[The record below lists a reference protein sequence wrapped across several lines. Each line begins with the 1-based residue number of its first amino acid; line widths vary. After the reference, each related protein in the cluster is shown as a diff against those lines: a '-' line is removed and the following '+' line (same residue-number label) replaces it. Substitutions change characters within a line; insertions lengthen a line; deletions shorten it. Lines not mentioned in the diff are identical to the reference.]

1 MASNNQ
7 LSYQTAT
14 IDPTIAGYA
23 AKDPWFALGLLLSR
37 GWVENYNE
45 RGIRKLQESLK
56 GKDGL
61 TPADANADAA
71 ATNAAGGTPTVN
83 AGTTAATDTA
93 NAATANASADNTQKT
108 PQIFSANQNPVM
120 AQVDPYKITPMAVQ
134 PSDVQKAVMEKAV
147 ADNATP
153 QAGDAGYKDAL
164 MARVRN
170 ILYDPNN
177 QWAQSAARGA
187 IYNKL
192 KEMGDPGG
200 GNPYAMGNYIDP
212 SKNFSQQ
219 ALAQS
224 FANKWTP
231 QTVMN
236 ADGTVTQN
244 PAPGYVANN
253 PLQGASMYAMQGNTN
268 QGIQSPDM
276 NAQFRA
282 YLNGE
287 TPQTAPVLDAVQA
300 AQAQQAA
307 TDNTQNVIPPQAKTA
322 NFTDAEQGEKSDEPV
337 QQEQTSQEEKPVVSK
352 LETTATE
359 QNSQNG
365 KTVQYAL
372 QNNVQPTPL
381 KPFSVKDWI
390 AQVTQAGIAQGRPM
404 NQIQAVISRGLPA
417 AQAAEDNYKKQAVDG
432 LLNRI
437 YNGDETTGGKNLL
450 PTMENAN
457 TTVPK
462 LMQTLNEIDSIDPER
477 GAQIRA
483 ILPSYN
489 TFLKENIN
497 NFNKARDVGYS
508 MKLSD
513 HSMENNIKQ
522 RKELGAYDD
531 QRAINRLIKTH
542 ALKVAWQN
550 EELANKAN
558 LISKYSNGQIT
569 PDQAMGML
577 ILGGLR
583 GKGGSAS
590 LSTGTGDAQKA
601 ANGNLIINGNELSKT
616 QTARS
621 NELDANLRRMSD
633 ELKGYMANS
642 TADDVKNGTS
652 SDGKDNKDNL
662 ARSINALNAYIS
674 GLDDKDRALIPNSIW
689 DGLQQQ
695 LYAANYIRE
704 TLAGNGKM
712 ENAIEYLKAL
722 TPETRRKYN
731 IVTE

>member
-1 MASNNQ
+1 MANNNQ

-23 AKDPWFALGLLLSR
+23 ARDPGFALGLLLGR

-45 RGIRKLQESLK
+45 RGIRKLQDSLK

-61 TPADANADAA
+61 TPAGEPAKPSEQSQ
-71 ATNAAGGTPTVN
+71 TNSET
-83 AGTTAATDTA
+83 
-93 NAATANASADNTQKT
+93 ASADNAKQV
-108 PQIFSANQNPVM
+108 PQIFSANQSPTMQTVNPYQPQAVN
-120 AQVDPYKITPMAVQ
+120 ASQPMT
-134 PSDVQKAVMEKAV
+134 DTQKAVMENAV
-147 ADNATP
+147 ANASTP

-253 PLQGASMYAMQGNTN
+253 PLQGTSMYAMNAN
-268 QGIQSPDM
+268 QGIQLPDM
-276 NAQFRA
+276 AAQFKA

-307 TDNTQNVIPPQAKTA
+307 ADNAQNVIPPQAKTT

-337 QQEQTSQEEKPVVSK
+337 QQEQASQEEPAVSK
-352 LETTATE
+352 SETAATE

-365 KTVQYAL
+365 KTVQSAL

-450 PTMENAN
+450 PTMENAG

-477 GAQIRA
+477 GTQIRA

-522 RKELGAYDD
+522 HETLGQFDD
-531 QRAINRLIKTH
+531 ERTKNMAKWKH
-542 ALKVAWQN
+542 AMSVAWRNQD
-550 EELANKAN
+550 LADRAN

-577 ILGGLR
+577 LGLGG
-583 GKGGSAS
+583 KGNGVAS
-590 LSTGTGDAQKA
+590 GDVQKTSKGT
-601 ANGNLIINGNELSKT
+601 LVINGNELSKT

-621 NELDANLRRMSD
+621 NELDANLRRLSD

-642 TADDVKNGTS
+642 TADDIKNG
-652 SDGKDNKDNL
+652 GGGDNL
-662 ARSINALNAYIS
+662 AKSIDALNAYVS

-704 TLAGNGKM
+704 NLAGNGKM

-722 TPETRRKYN
+722 TPETRQKYN
-731 IVTE
+731 IVT

>member
-1 MASNNQ
+1 MANNNQ

-23 AKDPWFALGLLLSR
+23 ARDPGFALGLLLGR

-61 TPADANADAA
+61 TPADANMAV
-71 ATNAAGGTPTVN
+71 TNAAGGTPAIN
-83 AGTTAATDTA
+83 AGNTSAPDTT
-93 NAATANASADNTQKT
+93 NAATSSASAENAKPT

-134 PSDVQKAVMEKAV
+134 PSDVQKAVMENTIANSS
-147 ADNATP
+147 AP
-153 QAGDAGYKDAL
+153 QAGDTGYKDAL

-192 KEMGDPGG
+192 KAMGDPGG
-200 GNPYAMGNYIDP
+200 GNPYAMGNYDDP

-231 QTVMN
+231 QAVMN

-253 PLQGASMYAMQGNTN
+253 PLQGASMYAIQGNAN

-307 TDNTQNVIPPQAKTA
+307 ADNTVIPPQAKTA

-337 QQEQTSQEEKPVVSK
+337 QQEQSSQEKPAVYKS
-352 LETTATE
+352 ETTATE
-359 QNSQNG
+359 QNSPNG

-489 TFLKENIN
+489 TFLKENIS

-508 MKLSD
+508 IKLSD

-522 RKELGAYDD
+522 HERLGQFDD
-531 QRAINRLIKTH
+531 ERTKNMAKWKH
-542 ALKVAWQN
+542 AMSVAWKNQD
-550 EELANKAN
+550 LADKAN

-577 ILGGLR
+577 LGLGG
-583 GKGGSAS
+583 KGSGVAS
-590 LSTGTGDAQKA
+590 GDVQKTSKGT
-601 ANGNLIINGNELSKT
+601 LVINGNELSKT

-642 TADDVKNGTS
+642 TTDDIKNG
-652 SDGKDNKDNL
+652 DGGDNL
-662 ARSINALNAYIS
+662 AKSIDALNAYIS

-704 TLAGNGKM
+704 NLAGNGKM

-722 TPETRRKYN
+722 TPETRQKYN
-731 IVTE
+731 IIT

>member
-1 MASNNQ
+1 MANNNQ

-23 AKDPWFALGLLLSR
+23 ARDPGFALGLLLGR

-61 TPADANADAA
+61 TPADANANAA
-71 ATNAAGGTPTVN
+71 VTNAAGGTPTIN
-83 AGTTAATDTA
+83 TGAASSSADTA
-93 NAATANASADNTQKT
+93 NATTASASADNVKPT

-134 PSDVQKAVMEKAV
+134 PSDVQKAVMENTIA
-147 ADNATP
+147 NASAP

-192 KEMGDPGG
+192 KAMGDPGG
-200 GNPYAMGNYIDP
+200 GNPYAIGNYDDP
-212 SKNFSQQ
+212 SKNFYQQ

-244 PAPGYVANN
+244 PAPGYVSNN
-253 PLQGASMYAMQGNTN
+253 PLQGASMYAIQGNAN
-268 QGIQSPDM
+268 QGVQSPDM

-300 AQAQQAA
+300 AQTQQAA
-307 TDNTQNVIPPQAKTA
+307 ADNTVIPPQAKAA
-322 NFTDAEQGEKSDEPV
+322 NFTDAEQDKKSDEPV
-337 QQEQTSQEEKPVVSK
+337 QQEQTSQEEPAVSK
-352 LETTATE
+352 SETTATE
-359 QNSQNG
+359 QNSKNG

-522 RKELGAYDD
+522 HERIGQFDD
-531 QRAINRLIKTH
+531 ERTKNMAKWKH
-542 ALKVAWQN
+542 AMSVAWKNQ
-550 EELANKAN
+550 ELADKAN

-569 PDQAMGML
+569 PDQAMSML
-577 ILGGLR
+577 LGLGG
-583 GKGGSAS
+583 KGNGAAS
-590 LSTGTGDAQKA
+590 GDVQKTSKGT
-601 ANGNLIINGNELSKT
+601 LVINGNELSKT

-642 TADDVKNGTS
+642 TADDIKNGTS

-662 ARSINALNAYIS
+662 ARSINALDAYIS

-704 TLAGNGKM
+704 NLAGNGKM

-722 TPETRRKYN
+722 TPETRQKYN
-731 IVTE
+731 IIT

>member
-1 MASNNQ
+1 MANNNQ

-23 AKDPWFALGLLLSR
+23 AKDPGFALGLLLGR

-61 TPADANADAA
+61 TPGGESAQPSEQSQANSGTASTD
-71 ATNAAGGTPTVN
+71 NAKQV
-83 AGTTAATDTA
+83 
-93 NAATANASADNTQKT
+93 
-108 PQIFSANQNPVM
+108 PQIFSANQSPTMQTVNPYQPQAVN
-120 AQVDPYKITPMAVQ
+120 ASQPMT
-134 PSDVQKAVMEKAV
+134 DTQKAVMENAV
-147 ADNATP
+147 ANASTP
-153 QAGDAGYKDAL
+153 QAGDTGYKDAL

-231 QTVMN
+231 QTIMN

-244 PAPGYVANN
+244 PAPGYAAIN
-253 PLQGASMYAMQGNTN
+253 PLQGASMYAMNAN
-268 QGIQSPDM
+268 QGIQLPDM
-276 NAQFRA
+276 AAQFKA

-287 TPQTAPVLDAVQA
+287 TPQTAPVLDAVQT

-307 TDNTQNVIPPQAKTA
+307 ADNTQNVIPPQAKTA
-322 NFTDAEQGEKSDEPV
+322 NFTDAEQDEKSDEPV
-337 QQEQTSQEEKPVVSK
+337 QQEQASQEEKPTVSK
-352 LETTATE
+352 SETTATE

-457 TTVPK
+457 TAVPK

-489 TFLKENIN
+489 TFLKENIS

-508 MKLSD
+508 IKLSD

-522 RKELGAYDD
+522 HERLGQFDD
-531 QRAINRLIKTH
+531 ERTKDMAKWKH
-542 ALKVAWQN
+542 AMSVAWRNQD
-550 EELANKAN
+550 LADRAN

-577 ILGGLR
+577 LGLGG
-583 GKGGSAS
+583 KGNGVAS
-590 LSTGTGDAQKA
+590 GDVQKTSKGT
-601 ANGNLIINGNELSKT
+601 LVINGNELNKT

-642 TADDVKNGTS
+642 TADDIKNGN
-652 SDGKDNKDNL
+652 GKDNL
-662 ARSINALNAYIS
+662 AKSINALNAYVS
-674 GLDDKDRALIPNSIW
+674 GLDDKDRALIPTSIW

-695 LYAANYIRE
+695 LYAANFIRE
-704 TLAGNGKM
+704 NLAGNGKM

-722 TPETRRKYN
+722 TPETRQKYN
-731 IVTE
+731 IVT

>member
-1 MASNNQ
+1 MANNNQ

-23 AKDPWFALGLLLSR
+23 ARDPGFALGLLLGR

-45 RGIRKLQESLK
+45 RGIRKLQDSLK

-61 TPADANADAA
+61 TPGGESAQPSEQSQTNSEAASTDNAKQ
-71 ATNAAGGTPTVN
+71 V
-83 AGTTAATDTA
+83 
-93 NAATANASADNTQKT
+93 
-108 PQIFSANQNPVM
+108 PQIFSVNQSPTMQTVNPYQPQAVN
-120 AQVDPYKITPMAVQ
+120 ASQPMT
-134 PSDVQKAVMEKAV
+134 DTQKAVMENAV
-147 ADNATP
+147 ANASTP
-153 QAGDAGYKDAL
+153 QAGDTGYKDAL

-253 PLQGASMYAMQGNTN
+253 PLQGASMYAMQGNAN

-276 NAQFRA
+276 AAQFRA

-352 LETTATE
+352 LETAATE

-365 KTVQYAL
+365 KTVQSAL

-450 PTMENAN
+450 PTMENAD

-477 GAQIRA
+477 GTQIRA

-508 MKLSD
+508 IKLSD

-522 RKELGAYDD
+522 HERLGQFDD
-531 QRAINRLIKTH
+531 ERTKNMAKWKH
-542 ALKVAWQN
+542 AMSVAWQN

-577 ILGGLR
+577 LGLGG
-583 GKGGSAS
+583 KGNGAAS
-590 LSTGTGDAQKA
+590 GDVQKTSKGT
-601 ANGNLIINGNELSKT
+601 LVINGNELSKT

-642 TADDVKNGTS
+642 TADDIKNGN
-652 SDGKDNKDNL
+652 GKDNL
-662 ARSINALNAYIS
+662 AKSIDALNAYVS
-674 GLDDKDRALIPNSIW
+674 GLDDKDRALIPTSIW

-695 LYAANYIRE
+695 LYAANFIRE
-704 TLAGNGKM
+704 NLAGNGKM

-722 TPETRRKYN
+722 TPETRQKYN

>member
-1 MASNNQ
+1 MANNNQ

-23 AKDPWFALGLLLSR
+23 ARDPGFALGLLLGR

-61 TPADANADAA
+61 TPADANANAA
-71 ATNAAGGTPTVN
+71 VTNAAGGTPAINTGAASASADTTN
-83 AGTTAATDTA
+83 AETAS
-93 NAATANASADNTQKT
+93 ASADNAKPT

-134 PSDVQKAVMEKAV
+134 PSDVQKAVMENTIA
-147 ADNATP
+147 NASAP
-153 QAGDAGYKDAL
+153 QAGDVGYKDAL

-177 QWAQSAARGA
+177 QWAQSAARGT

-244 PAPGYVANN
+244 PAPGYVASN
-253 PLQGASMYAMQGNTN
+253 PLQGASMYAIQGNAN

-300 AQAQQAA
+300 AQAQQAV

-322 NFTDAEQGEKSDEPV
+322 NFTDAEQDKKSDEPV
-337 QQEQTSQEEKPVVSK
+337 QQEQASQEESPTISK
-352 LETTATE
+352 SETIATE
-359 QNSQNG
+359 QNPQNG

-372 QNNVQPTPL
+372 QNNVQPSPL

-477 GAQIRA
+477 GTQIRA

-522 RKELGAYDD
+522 HETLGQFDD
-531 QRAINRLIKTH
+531 ERTKNMAKWKH
-542 ALKVAWQN
+542 AMSVAWQN
-550 EELANKAN
+550 EALVNKAN
-558 LISKYSNGQIT
+558 LIAKYSNGQIT

-577 ILGGLR
+577 VLGGLS
-583 GKGGSAS
+583 GKGSGGTSAS
-590 LSTGTGDAQKA
+590 GDVQKTDKGT
-601 ANGNLIINGNELSKT
+601 LVINGNELSKA
-616 QTARS
+616 QTVRS

-652 SDGKDNKDNL
+652 SNGKNNKDNL

-695 LYAANYIRE
+695 LYAANFIRE
-704 TLAGNGKM
+704 NLAGNGKM

-722 TPETRRKYN
+722 TPETRQKYN

>member
-1 MASNNQ
+1 MANNNQ

-23 AKDPWFALGLLLSR
+23 ARDPGFALGLMLGR

-61 TPADANADAA
+61 TPGGESAQPSEQSQTNSEAASTDNAKQ
-71 ATNAAGGTPTVN
+71 V
-83 AGTTAATDTA
+83 
-93 NAATANASADNTQKT
+93 
-108 PQIFSANQNPVM
+108 PQIFSANQSPTMQTVNPYQPQAVN
-120 AQVDPYKITPMAVQ
+120 ASQPMT
-134 PSDVQKAVMEKAV
+134 DTQKAVMENAV
-147 ADNATP
+147 ANASTP

-212 SKNFSQQ
+212 SKSFSQQ

-253 PLQGASMYAMQGNTN
+253 PLQGASMYAIQGNAN
-268 QGIQSPDM
+268 QGIQSLDM
-276 NAQFRA
+276 NARFRA

-307 TDNTQNVIPPQAKTA
+307 ADNTQNVIPPQAKTA
-322 NFTDAEQGEKSDEPV
+322 NFTDAEQDEKSDEPV
-337 QQEQTSQEEKPVVSK
+337 QQEQASQEEPAVSK
-352 LETTATE
+352 SETVATE

-477 GAQIRA
+477 GTQIRA

-522 RKELGAYDD
+522 HETLGQFDD
-531 QRAINRLIKTH
+531 ERTKDMAKWKH
-542 ALKVAWQN
+542 AVSVAWRNQD
-550 EELANKAN
+550 LADRAN

-577 ILGGLR
+577 LGLGG
-583 GKGGSAS
+583 KGNGVAS
-590 LSTGTGDAQKA
+590 GDVQKTSKGT
-601 ANGNLIINGNELSKT
+601 LVINGNELSKT

-642 TADDVKNGTS
+642 TADDIKNG
-652 SDGKDNKDNL
+652 GGGDNL
-662 ARSINALNAYIS
+662 AKSIDALNAYVS
-674 GLDDKDRALIPNSIW
+674 GLDDKDRALIPTSIW

-695 LYAANYIRE
+695 LYAANFIRE
-704 TLAGNGKM
+704 NLAGNGKM

-722 TPETRRKYN
+722 TPETRQKYN

>member
-1 MASNNQ
+1 MANNNQ

-23 AKDPWFALGLLLSR
+23 ARDPGFALGLLLGR

-45 RGIRKLQESLK
+45 RGIRKLQDSLK

-61 TPADANADAA
+61 TPAGEPAKPSEQSQ
-71 ATNAAGGTPTVN
+71 TNSET
-83 AGTTAATDTA
+83 
-93 NAATANASADNTQKT
+93 ASADNAKQV
-108 PQIFSANQNPVM
+108 PQIFSANQSPTMQTVNPYQPQAVN
-120 AQVDPYKITPMAVQ
+120 ASQPMT
-134 PSDVQKAVMEKAV
+134 DTQKAVMENAV
-147 ADNATP
+147 ANASTP

-192 KEMGDPGG
+192 KAMGDPGG
-200 GNPYAMGNYIDP
+200 GNPYAIGNYDDP

-231 QTVMN
+231 QAVMN

-244 PAPGYVANN
+244 AAPGYVSNS
-253 PLQGASMYAMQGNTN
+253 PLQGASMYAIQGNAN
-268 QGIQSPDM
+268 QGIQPTDM
-276 NAQFRA
+276 AAQFRA

-300 AQAQQAA
+300 QQAVA
-307 TDNTQNVIPPQAKTA
+307 DNTQNVIPPQAKTA
-322 NFTDAEQGEKSDEPV
+322 NFTDAEQDKKSDEPV
-337 QQEQTSQEEKPVVSK
+337 QQEQASQEEPTVSK
-352 LETTATE
+352 SETVATE

-365 KTVQYAL
+365 KTVQSAL

-457 TTVPK
+457 TAVPK

-522 RKELGAYDD
+522 QKEMGLFNDERTKNMT
-531 QRAINRLIKTH
+531 QWKH
-542 ALKVAWQN
+542 AMSVAWQN
-550 EELANKAN
+550 EALANKAN
-558 LISKYSNGQIT
+558 LIAKYSNGQIT
-569 PDQAMGML
+569 PDQAMQMIVMGS
-577 ILGGLR
+577 IG
-583 GKGGSAS
+583 GKGNGGTSAS
-590 LSTGTGDAQKA
+590 GDVQKTDKGT
-601 ANGNLIINGNELSKT
+601 LIINGNELSKT

-633 ELKGYMANS
+633 ELKSYMANS
-642 TADDVKNGTS
+642 TADDIKSG
-652 SDGKDNKDNL
+652 DGKDNL
-662 ARSINALNAYIS
+662 AKSINALNAYIS
-674 GLDDKDRALIPNSIW
+674 KLDDKDRALIPNSVW
-689 DGLQQQ
+689 DGIQQQ

-704 TLAGNGKM
+704 HLAGNGKM

-722 TPETRRKYN
+722 TPETRQKYN
-731 IVTE
+731 IVT

>member
-1 MASNNQ
+1 MANNNQ

-23 AKDPWFALGLLLSR
+23 AKDPGFALGLLLGR

-61 TPADANADAA
+61 TPADTNADAA
-71 ATNAAGGTPTVN
+71 SGTP
-83 AGTTAATDTA
+83 AATDTT
-93 NAATANASADNTQKT
+93 NAATASASADNAKPT

-134 PSDVQKAVMEKAV
+134 PSDVQKAVMENTIA
-147 ADNATP
+147 NASAP

-192 KEMGDPGG
+192 KAMGDPGG
-200 GNPYAMGNYIDP
+200 GNPYAIGNYDDP

-231 QTVMN
+231 QATMN

-244 PAPGYVANN
+244 AAPGYVSNN
-253 PLQGASMYAMQGNTN
+253 PLQGASMYAIQGNAN
-268 QGIQSPDM
+268 QGIQPTDM
-276 NAQFRA
+276 AAQFRA

-300 AQAQQAA
+300 QQAVA
-307 TDNTQNVIPPQAKTA
+307 DNTQNVIPPQAKTA
-322 NFTDAEQGEKSDEPV
+322 NFTDAEQDKKSDELV
-337 QQEQTSQEEKPVVSK
+337 QQEQASQEEPTVSK
-352 LETTATE
+352 SETVATE

-365 KTVQYAL
+365 KTVQSAL

-457 TTVPK
+457 TAVPK

-508 MKLSD
+508 IKLSD

-522 RKELGAYDD
+522 HERLGQFDD
-531 QRAINRLIKTH
+531 ERTKNMAKWKH
-542 ALKVAWQN
+542 AMSVAWKNQD
-550 EELANKAN
+550 LADRAN

-577 ILGGLR
+577 LGLGG
-583 GKGGSAS
+583 KGSGVAS
-590 LSTGTGDAQKA
+590 GDVQKTSKGT
-601 ANGNLIINGNELSKT
+601 LVINGNELSKT

-642 TADDVKNGTS
+642 TADDIKNG
-652 SDGKDNKDNL
+652 DGGDNL
-662 ARSINALNAYIS
+662 AKSIDALNAYIS

-704 TLAGNGKM
+704 NLAGNGKM

-722 TPETRRKYN
+722 TPETRQMYN
-731 IVTE
+731 IITE

>member
-1 MASNNQ
+1 MANNNQ

-23 AKDPWFALGLLLSR
+23 AKDPWFALGLLLGR

-45 RGIRKLQESLK
+45 RGIRKLQDSLK

-61 TPADANADAA
+61 TPGGESAQPSEQSQTNSEAASTDNAKQ
-71 ATNAAGGTPTVN
+71 V
-83 AGTTAATDTA
+83 
-93 NAATANASADNTQKT
+93 
-108 PQIFSANQNPVM
+108 PQIFSANQSPTMQTVNAYQPQAVN
-120 AQVDPYKITPMAVQ
+120 ASQPMT
-134 PSDVQKAVMEKAV
+134 DTQKAVMENAV
-147 ADNATP
+147 ANASTP

-253 PLQGASMYAMQGNTN
+253 PLQGASMYAMQGNAN

-276 NAQFRA
+276 AAQFRA

-337 QQEQTSQEEKPVVSK
+337 QQEQTSQEENPVVSK
-352 LETTATE
+352 LETAATE

-477 GAQIRA
+477 GTQIRA

-489 TFLKENIN
+489 TFLKENIS

-558 LISKYSNGQIT
+558 LISKYSNGRIT

-577 ILGGLR
+577 IMGGLR

-590 LSTGTGDAQKA
+590 FSTGAGDAQKA
-601 ANGNLIINGNELSKT
+601 ANGNLIINGNELSKA
-616 QTARS
+616 QTVRS

-662 ARSINALNAYIS
+662 ARSINALDAYIS

-704 TLAGNGKM
+704 NLAGNGKM

-722 TPETRRKYN
+722 TPETRQKYN
-731 IVTE
+731 IVT

>member
-1 MASNNQ
+1 MANNNQ

-23 AKDPWFALGLLLSR
+23 ARDPGFALGLLLGR

-61 TPADANADAA
+61 TPADANA
-71 ATNAAGGTPTVN
+71 NAAGGTPAINTGN
-83 AGTTAATDTA
+83 ASSSADAA
-93 NAATANASADNTQKT
+93 NAATASASADNAKPT

-120 AQVDPYKITPMAVQ
+120 EQVDPYKITPMAVQ
-134 PSDVQKAVMEKAV
+134 PSDVQKAVMENTIA
-147 ADNATP
+147 NASNP
-153 QAGDAGYKDAL
+153 QAGDPGYKDAL

-219 ALAQS
+219 ALAHS

-231 QTVMN
+231 QTVIN
-236 ADGTVTQN
+236 TDGTVTQN

-253 PLQGASMYAMQGNTN
+253 PLQGASMYAVQGNVN
-268 QGIQSPDM
+268 QGIQPTDL
-276 NAQFRA
+276 NTQFRA

-300 AQAQQAA
+300 AQAQQAVA
-307 TDNTQNVIPPQAKTA
+307 DNTQNVIPPQAKTA

-337 QQEQTSQEEKPVVSK
+337 QQEQTSQEEPVVSK
-352 LETTATE
+352 SETTATE
-359 QNSQNG
+359 QNSPNG

-417 AQAAEDNYKKQAVDG
+417 AQAAEYNYKKQAVDG

-450 PTMENAN
+450 PTMENAD

-477 GAQIRA
+477 GTQIRA

-508 MKLSD
+508 IKLSD

-522 RKELGAYDD
+522 HETLGQFDD
-531 QRAINRLIKTH
+531 ERTKDMAKWKH
-542 ALKVAWQN
+542 AMSVAWRNQ
-550 EELANKAN
+550 ELADRAN

-569 PDQAMGML
+569 PDQAMSML
-577 ILGGLR
+577 LGLGG
-583 GKGGSAS
+583 KGNGVAS
-590 LSTGTGDAQKA
+590 GDVQKTSKGT
-601 ANGNLIINGNELSKT
+601 LVINGNELSKT

-642 TADDVKNGTS
+642 TADDIKNG
-652 SDGKDNKDNL
+652 DGGDNL
-662 ARSINALNAYIS
+662 AKSIDALNAYIS
-674 GLDDKDRALIPNSIW
+674 GLDDKDRALIPTSIW

-704 TLAGNGKM
+704 NLAGNGKM

-722 TPETRRKYN
+722 TPETRQKYN
-731 IVTE
+731 IVT

>member
-1 MASNNQ
+1 MANNNQ

-23 AKDPWFALGLLLSR
+23 AKDPGFALGLLLGR

-71 ATNAAGGTPTVN
+71 SGTP
-83 AGTTAATDTA
+83 AATDTA
-93 NAATANASADNTQKT
+93 SAATASASADNAKPT

-134 PSDVQKAVMEKAV
+134 PSDVQKAVMENTIA
-147 ADNATP
+147 NASNP
-153 QAGDAGYKDAL
+153 QAGDTGYKDAL

-192 KEMGDPGG
+192 KAMGDPGG
-200 GNPYAMGNYIDP
+200 GNPYAMGNYDDP

-231 QTVMN
+231 QATMN

-244 PAPGYVANN
+244 AAPGYVSNS
-253 PLQGASMYAMQGNTN
+253 PLQGASMYAIQGNTN

-276 NAQFRA
+276 AAQFRA

-300 AQAQQAA
+300 QQAVA
-307 TDNTQNVIPPQAKTA
+307 DNTQNVIPPQAKTA
-322 NFTDAEQGEKSDEPV
+322 NFTDAEQDKKSDEPV
-337 QQEQTSQEEKPVVSK
+337 QQEQASQEEPTVSK
-352 LETTATE
+352 SETAATE

-365 KTVQYAL
+365 KTVQSAL

-457 TTVPK
+457 TAVPK

-508 MKLSD
+508 IKLSD

-531 QRAINRLIKTH
+531 ERAIKKLVTEH

-558 LISKYSNGQIT
+558 LIAKYSNGQIT

-583 GKGGSAS
+583 GKGGSSS
-590 LSTGTGDAQKA
+590 LPTGTGDARQA

-633 ELKGYMANS
+633 ELKSYMANS
-642 TADDVKNGTS
+642 TADDIKSG
-652 SDGKDNKDNL
+652 DGKDNL
-662 ARSINALNAYIS
+662 AKSIDALNAYVS
-674 GLDDKDRALIPNSIW
+674 ELDDKDRALIPDSVW
-689 DGLQQQ
+689 DGIQQQ

-704 TLAGNGKM
+704 HLAGNGKM

-722 TPETRRKYN
+722 TPETRQKYN
-731 IVTE
+731 IVT

>member
-1 MASNNQ
+1 M
-7 LSYQTAT
+7 
-14 IDPTIAGYA
+14 
-23 AKDPWFALGLLLSR
+23 
-37 GWVENYNE
+37 
-45 RGIRKLQESLK
+45 
-56 GKDGL
+56 
-61 TPADANADAA
+61 
-71 ATNAAGGTPTVN
+71 
-83 AGTTAATDTA
+83 TDT
-93 NAATANASADNTQKT
+93 
-108 PQIFSANQNPVM
+108 
-120 AQVDPYKITPMAVQ
+120 
-134 PSDVQKAVMEKAV
+134 QKAVMENAV
-147 ADNATP
+147 ANASTP
-153 QAGDAGYKDAL
+153 QAGDTGYKDAL

-253 PLQGASMYAMQGNTN
+253 PLQGASMYAIQGNAN

-307 TDNTQNVIPPQAKTA
+307 ADNTQNVIPPQAKTA
-322 NFTDAEQGEKSDEPV
+322 NFTDAEQGEKGDEPV
-337 QQEQTSQEEKPVVSK
+337 QQEQASQEKPVVSK
-352 LETTATE
+352 SETAATE
-359 QNSQNG
+359 QNSPNG

-450 PTMENAN
+450 PTMENAD

-477 GAQIRA
+477 GTQIRA

-522 RKELGAYDD
+522 HERLGQFDD
-531 QRAINRLIKTH
+531 ERTKDMAKWKH
-542 ALKVAWQN
+542 AMSVAWRNQ
-550 EELANKAN
+550 ELADRAN

-590 LSTGTGDAQKA
+590 FSTGTGDAQKA
-601 ANGNLIINGNELSKT
+601 TNGNLIINGNELSKA

-621 NELDANLRRMSD
+621 NELDANLRRLSND
-633 ELKGYMANS
+633 LKSYMASS
-642 TADDVKNGTS
+642 TADDIKNG
-652 SDGKDNKDNL
+652 DGKDNL
-662 ARSINALNAYIS
+662 AKSINALNAYVS
-674 GLDDKDRALIPNSIW
+674 GLDDKDRALIPDSFW
-689 DGLQQQ
+689 DGIQQQ

-704 TLAGNGKM
+704 HLAGNGKM

-722 TPETRRKYN
+722 TPETRRQYN

>member
-1 MASNNQ
+1 MANNNQ

-14 IDPTIAGYA
+14 IDPMIAGYA
-23 AKDPWFALGLLLSR
+23 AQDPGFALGLLLGR

-61 TPADANADAA
+61 TPADANANAA
-71 ATNAAGGTPTVN
+71 VTNAAGGTPTIN
-83 AGTTAATDTA
+83 AGAAGAPD
-93 NAATANASADNTQKT
+93 TANASADNAKPT

-120 AQVDPYKITPMAVQ
+120 AQVEPYKITPMAVQ
-134 PSDVQKAVMEKAV
+134 PSDVQKAVMENTIA
-147 ADNATP
+147 NASAP

-192 KEMGDPGG
+192 KAMGDPGG
-200 GNPYAMGNYIDP
+200 GNPYAIGNYDDP

-231 QTVMN
+231 QATMN

-244 PAPGYVANN
+244 AAPGYVSNN
-253 PLQGASMYAMQGNTN
+253 PLQGASMYAIQGNAN
-268 QGIQSPDM
+268 QGIQPADM
-276 NAQFRA
+276 AAQFRA

-300 AQAQQAA
+300 QQAVA
-307 TDNTQNVIPPQAKTA
+307 DNTQNVIPPQAKTA
-322 NFTDAEQGEKSDEPV
+322 NFTDAEQDKKSDEPV
-337 QQEQTSQEEKPVVSK
+337 QQEQASQEEPTVSK
-352 LETTATE
+352 SETVATE

-365 KTVQYAL
+365 KTVQSAL

-457 TTVPK
+457 TAVPK

-531 QRAINRLIKTH
+531 ERTKNMAQWKH
-542 ALKVAWQN
+542 AMSVAWQN
-550 EELANKAN
+550 EALVNKAN

-569 PDQAMGML
+569 PDQAMQMIVMGS
-577 ILGGLR
+577 IG
-583 GKGGSAS
+583 GKGNGGTSAS
-590 LSTGTGDAQKA
+590 GDVQKTDKGT
-601 ANGNLIINGNELSKT
+601 LIINGNELSKT

-621 NELDANLRRMSD
+621 NELDANLQRLS
-633 ELKGYMANS
+633 EALKGYMASS
-642 TADDVKNGTS
+642 TADDVKSGTS

-662 ARSINALNAYIS
+662 AKSINALNAYIS
-674 GLDDKDRALIPNSIW
+674 ELDDKDRALIPNSVW
-689 DGLQQQ
+689 DGIQQQ

-704 TLAGNGKM
+704 HLAGNGKM

-722 TPETRRKYN
+722 TPETRQKYN
-731 IVTE
+731 IVT

>member
-1 MASNNQ
+1 MANNNQ

-23 AKDPWFALGLLLSR
+23 ARDPGFALGLLLGR

-45 RGIRKLQESLK
+45 RGIRKLQDSLK

-61 TPADANADAA
+61 TPAGEPAKPSEQYQ
-71 ATNAAGGTPTVN
+71 TNSET
-83 AGTTAATDTA
+83 
-93 NAATANASADNTQKT
+93 ASADNAKQV
-108 PQIFSANQNPVM
+108 PQIFSANQSPTMQAVNPYQPQAVN
-120 AQVDPYKITPMAVQ
+120 ASQPMT
-134 PSDVQKAVMEKAV
+134 DTQKAVMENAV
-147 ADNATP
+147 ANASTP
-153 QAGDAGYKDAL
+153 QAGDVGYKDAL

-192 KEMGDPGG
+192 KAMGDPGG
-200 GNPYAMGNYIDP
+200 GNPYAIGNYIDP

-244 PAPGYVANN
+244 AAPGYVSNN
-253 PLQGASMYAMQGNTN
+253 PLQGASMYAVQGNTN

-352 LETTATE
+352 LETAATE

-365 KTVQYAL
+365 KTVQSAL

-477 GAQIRA
+477 GTQIRA

-508 MKLSD
+508 IKLSD

-522 RKELGAYDD
+522 HERLGQFDD
-531 QRAINRLIKTH
+531 ERTKDMAKWKH
-542 ALKVAWQN
+542 AMSVAWRNQ
-550 EELANKAN
+550 ELADRAN

-577 ILGGLR
+577 LGLGG
-583 GKGGSAS
+583 KGNGVAS
-590 LSTGTGDAQKA
+590 GDVQKTSKGT
-601 ANGNLIINGNELSKT
+601 LVINGNELSKT

-652 SDGKDNKDNL
+652 SNGKDNKDNL

-689 DGLQQQ
+689 DGLKQQ
-695 LYAANYIRE
+695 LYAANFIRE
-704 TLAGNGKM
+704 NLAGNGKM

-722 TPETRRKYN
+722 TPETRQKYN

>member
-1 MASNNQ
+1 MANNNQ

-14 IDPTIAGYA
+14 IDPNIAGYA
-23 AKDPWFALGLLLSR
+23 ARDPGFALGLLLGR

-61 TPADANADAA
+61 TPADANANAA
-71 ATNAAGGTPTVN
+71 VTNVAGGTPAINTGD
-83 AGTTAATDTA
+83 AS
-93 NAATANASADNTQKT
+93 ASADTTNATTASASAGNAKPT

-134 PSDVQKAVMEKAV
+134 PSDVQKAVMENAV
-147 ADNATP
+147 ANASTP

-170 ILYDPNN
+170 ILYNPNN

-219 ALAQS
+219 ALAHS

-253 PLQGASMYAMQGNTN
+253 PLQGASMYAMNAN

-276 NAQFRA
+276 AAQFRA

-307 TDNTQNVIPPQAKTA
+307 ADNTQNVIPPQAKTA
-322 NFTDAEQGEKSDEPV
+322 NFTDAEQDEKSDEPV
-337 QQEQTSQEEKPVVSK
+337 QQEQTSQEEPTASK
-352 LETTATE
+352 SETTATE

-437 YNGDETTGGKNLL
+437 YNGDETTGGKSLL
-450 PTMENAN
+450 PTMENAD

-462 LMQTLNEIDSIDPER
+462 LMKTLNEIDSIDPER
-477 GAQIRA
+477 GTQIRA

-508 MKLSD
+508 IKLSD

-522 RKELGAYDD
+522 HERIGQFDD
-531 QRAINRLIKTH
+531 ERTKDMAKWKH
-542 ALKVAWQN
+542 AMSVAWRNQ
-550 EELANKAN
+550 ELADRAN

-577 ILGGLR
+577 LGLGG
-583 GKGGSAS
+583 KGNGVAS
-590 LSTGTGDAQKA
+590 GDVQKTSKGT
-601 ANGNLIINGNELSKT
+601 LVINGNELSKT

-662 ARSINALNAYIS
+662 ARSINALDAYIS

-695 LYAANYIRE
+695 LYAANFIRE
-704 TLAGNGKM
+704 NLAGNGKM

-722 TPETRRKYN
+722 TPETRQKYN

>member
-1 MASNNQ
+1 MANNNQ

-23 AKDPWFALGLLLSR
+23 ARDPGFALGLLLGR

-61 TPADANADAA
+61 TPADANSNAA
-71 ATNAAGGTPTVN
+71 VTNAAGGTPAINT
-83 AGTTAATDTA
+83 GAASSSADTA
-93 NAATANASADNTQKT
+93 NAATASASADNAKPT

-134 PSDVQKAVMEKAV
+134 PSDVQKAVMENTIA
-147 ADNATP
+147 NASNP
-153 QAGDAGYKDAL
+153 QAGDPGYKDAL

-192 KEMGDPGG
+192 KAMGDPGG
-200 GNPYAMGNYIDP
+200 GNPYAIGNYDDP
-212 SKNFSQQ
+212 SKNFYQQ

-253 PLQGASMYAMQGNTN
+253 PLQGASMYAIQGNAN

-307 TDNTQNVIPPQAKTA
+307 ADNTVIPPQAKAA
-322 NFTDAEQGEKSDEPV
+322 NFTDAEQDKKSDEPV
-337 QQEQTSQEEKPVVSK
+337 QQEQSSQEEPAVSK
-352 LETTATE
+352 SETTATE
-359 QNSQNG
+359 QNSKNG

-417 AQAAEDNYKKQAVDG
+417 AQAAEDSYKKQAVDG

-508 MKLSD
+508 IKLSD

-522 RKELGAYDD
+522 HERIGQFDD
-531 QRAINRLIKTH
+531 ERTKNMAKWKH
-542 ALKVAWQN
+542 AMSVAWKNQ
-550 EELANKAN
+550 ELADKAN

-577 ILGGLR
+577 LGLGGKVN
-583 GKGGSAS
+583 GAASGDVQKTSKGT
-590 LSTGTGDAQKA
+590 L
-601 ANGNLIINGNELSKT
+601 LINGNELSKT

-642 TADDVKNGTS
+642 TADDIKNGTS

-662 ARSINALNAYIS
+662 ARSINALDAYIS

-704 TLAGNGKM
+704 NLAGNGKM

-722 TPETRRKYN
+722 TPETRQKYN
-731 IVTE
+731 IIT

>member
-1 MASNNQ
+1 MANNNQ

-23 AKDPWFALGLLLSR
+23 ARDPGFALGLLLGR

-45 RGIRKLQESLK
+45 RGIRKLQDSLK

-61 TPADANADAA
+61 TPGGDPAKPSEQSQTNSETASTDNAKQ
-71 ATNAAGGTPTVN
+71 V
-83 AGTTAATDTA
+83 
-93 NAATANASADNTQKT
+93 
-108 PQIFSANQNPVM
+108 PQIFSANQSPTMQTVNAYQPQ
-120 AQVDPYKITPMAVQ
+120 AVDASQPMT
-134 PSDVQKAVMEKAV
+134 DTQKAVMENAV
-147 ADNATP
+147 ANASTP
-153 QAGDAGYKDAL
+153 QAGDVGYKDAL

-219 ALAQS
+219 ALAHS

-231 QTVMN
+231 QTVIN
-236 ADGTVTQN
+236 TDGTVTQN

-253 PLQGASMYAMQGNTN
+253 PLQGASMYAVQGNVN
-268 QGIQSPDM
+268 QGIQPTDL
-276 NAQFRA
+276 NTQFRA

-300 AQAQQAA
+300 AQAQQAVA
-307 TDNTQNVIPPQAKTA
+307 DNTQNVIPPQAKTA

-337 QQEQTSQEEKPVVSK
+337 QQEQTSQEEPAVSK
-352 LETTATE
+352 SETTATE

-462 LMQTLNEIDSIDPER
+462 LMKTLNEIDSIDPER
-477 GAQIRA
+477 GTQIRA

-508 MKLSD
+508 IKLSD

-522 RKELGAYDD
+522 HETLGQFDD
-531 QRAINRLIKTH
+531 ERTKDMAKWKH
-542 ALKVAWQN
+542 AMSVAWRNQ
-550 EELANKAN
+550 ELADRAN

-577 ILGGLR
+577 LGLGG
-583 GKGGSAS
+583 KGNGVAS
-590 LSTGTGDAQKA
+590 GDVQKTSKGT
-601 ANGNLIINGNELSKT
+601 LVINGNELSKT

-642 TADDVKNGTS
+642 TADDIKNG
-652 SDGKDNKDNL
+652 DGGDNL
-662 ARSINALNAYIS
+662 AKSIDALNAYIS
-674 GLDDKDRALIPNSIW
+674 GLDDKDRALIPTSIW

-704 TLAGNGKM
+704 NLAGNGKM

-722 TPETRRKYN
+722 TPETRQKYN
-731 IVTE
+731 IVT

>member
-1 MASNNQ
+1 MANNNQ

-23 AKDPWFALGLLLSR
+23 ARDPGFALGLLLGR

-45 RGIRKLQESLK
+45 RGIRKLQDSLK

-61 TPADANADAA
+61 TPGGDPAKPSEQSQTNSETASTDNAKQ
-71 ATNAAGGTPTVN
+71 V
-83 AGTTAATDTA
+83 
-93 NAATANASADNTQKT
+93 
-108 PQIFSANQNPVM
+108 PQIFSANQSPTMQTVNAYQPQ
-120 AQVDPYKITPMAVQ
+120 AVDASQPMT
-134 PSDVQKAVMEKAV
+134 DTQKAVMENAV
-147 ADNATP
+147 ANASTP
-153 QAGDAGYKDAL
+153 QAGDVGYKDAL

-219 ALAQS
+219 ALAHS

-236 ADGTVTQN
+236 TDGTIAQN
-244 PAPGYVANN
+244 AAPGYVSNN
-253 PLQGASMYAMQGNTN
+253 PLQGASMYAAQGNVN
-268 QGIQSPDM
+268 QGIQPADL
-276 NAQFRA
+276 NTQFRA

-287 TPQTAPVLDAVQA
+287 TPQTAPVLDAVQT

-307 TDNTQNVIPPQAKTA
+307 ADNTQNVIPPQAKTA

-337 QQEQTSQEEKPVVSK
+337 QQEQASQEEPAVSK
-352 LETTATE
+352 SETTATE

-365 KTVQYAL
+365 KTVQFAL

-450 PTMENAN
+450 PTMENAD

-477 GAQIRA
+477 GTQIRA

-522 RKELGAYDD
+522 HETLGQFDD
-531 QRAINRLIKTH
+531 ERTKDMAKWKH
-542 ALKVAWQN
+542 AVSVAWRNQD
-550 EELANKAN
+550 LADRAN

-577 ILGGLR
+577 LGLGG
-583 GKGGSAS
+583 KGNG
-590 LSTGTGDAQKA
+590 GTSGDVQKTSK
-601 ANGNLIINGNELSKT
+601 GTLVINGNELSKT

-662 ARSINALNAYIS
+662 AKSINALDAYIS

-695 LYAANYIRE
+695 MYAANYIRE

-722 TPETRRKYN
+722 TPETRQKYN
-731 IVTE
+731 IVT

>member
-1 MASNNQ
+1 MANNNQ

-23 AKDPWFALGLLLSR
+23 AKDPGFALGLLLGR

-71 ATNAAGGTPTVN
+71 SGTP
-83 AGTTAATDTA
+83 AATDTA
-93 NAATANASADNTQKT
+93 NAATASASADNAKPT

-134 PSDVQKAVMEKAV
+134 PSDVQKAVMENTIA
-147 ADNATP
+147 NASNP

-192 KEMGDPGG
+192 KAMGDPGG
-200 GNPYAMGNYIDP
+200 GNPYAIGNYDDP

-231 QTVMN
+231 QATMN

-244 PAPGYVANN
+244 AAPGYVSNN
-253 PLQGASMYAMQGNTN
+253 PLQGASMYAIQGNAN
-268 QGIQSPDM
+268 QGIQPTDM
-276 NAQFRA
+276 AAQFRA

-287 TPQTAPVLDAVQA
+287 TPQTAPVLDAV
-300 AQAQQAA
+300 QAQQAA

-322 NFTDAEQGEKSDEPV
+322 NFTDAEQDKKSDEPV
-337 QQEQTSQEEKPVVSK
+337 QQEQASQEEPTVSK
-352 LETTATE
+352 SETAAAE

-365 KTVQYAL
+365 KTVQSAL

-457 TTVPK
+457 TAVPK

-531 QRAINRLIKTH
+531 ERTKNMAQWKH
-542 ALKVAWQN
+542 AMSVAWQN
-550 EELANKAN
+550 EALVNKAN

-569 PDQAMGML
+569 PDQAMQMIVMGS
-577 ILGGLR
+577 IG
-583 GKGGSAS
+583 GKGNGGTSAS
-590 LSTGTGDAQKA
+590 GDVQKTDK
-601 ANGNLIINGNELSKT
+601 GNLVINGNELSKT

-621 NELDANLRRMSD
+621 NELDANLRRLS
-633 ELKGYMANS
+633 EALKGYMANS
-642 TADDVKNGTS
+642 TADDIKNGTS
-652 SDGKDNKDNL
+652 SNGKDNKDNL
-662 ARSINALNAYIS
+662 AKSINALNAYVS
-674 GLDDKDRALIPNSIW
+674 ELDDKDRALIPDSVW
-689 DGLQQQ
+689 DGIQQQ

-704 TLAGNGKM
+704 HLAGNGKM

-722 TPETRRKYN
+722 TPETRQKYN
-731 IVTE
+731 IVT

>member
-1 MASNNQ
+1 MANNNQ

-23 AKDPWFALGLLLSR
+23 AQDPGFALGLLLGR

-56 GKDGL
+56 GKDGP

-71 ATNAAGGTPTVN
+71 SGTP
-83 AGTTAATDTA
+83 AATDTA
-93 NAATANASADNTQKT
+93 NAAAANASSDNAKPT

-134 PSDVQKAVMEKAV
+134 PSDVQKAVMENTIA
-147 ADNATP
+147 NASAP

-244 PAPGYVANN
+244 PAPGYVASN
-253 PLQGASMYAMQGNTN
+253 PLQGASMYAIQGNAN

-276 NAQFRA
+276 NAQFRV

-300 AQAQQAA
+300 AQAQQAVA
-307 TDNTQNVIPPQAKTA
+307 DNTQNVIPPQAKTA
-322 NFTDAEQGEKSDEPV
+322 NFTDAEQDEKSDEPV
-337 QQEQTSQEEKPVVSK
+337 QQEQTSQEEPAVSK
-352 LETTATE
+352 SETAATE

-432 LLNRI
+432 LLSRI

-450 PTMENAN
+450 PTMENAG

-477 GAQIRA
+477 GTQIRA

-489 TFLKENIN
+489 TFLKENIS

-508 MKLSD
+508 IKLSD

-522 RKELGAYDD
+522 HERLGQFDD
-531 QRAINRLIKTH
+531 ERTKNMAKWKH
-542 ALKVAWQN
+542 AMSVAWKNQD
-550 EELANKAN
+550 LADRAN

-577 ILGGLR
+577 LGLGG
-583 GKGGSAS
+583 KGSGVAS
-590 LSTGTGDAQKA
+590 GDVQKTSKGT
-601 ANGNLIINGNELSKT
+601 LVINGNELSKT

-642 TADDVKNGTS
+642 TADDIKNG
-652 SDGKDNKDNL
+652 DGGDNL
-662 ARSINALNAYIS
+662 AKSIDALNAYIS

-704 TLAGNGKM
+704 NLAGNGKM

-722 TPETRRKYN
+722 TPETRQMYN
-731 IVTE
+731 IITE

>member
-1 MASNNQ
+1 MVNNNQ

-23 AKDPWFALGLLLSR
+23 AKDPGFALGLLLGR

-45 RGIRKLQESLK
+45 RGIRKLQDSLK

-61 TPADANADAA
+61 TPGGESAQPSEQPQTNSEATSTDNAKQ
-71 ATNAAGGTPTVN
+71 V
-83 AGTTAATDTA
+83 
-93 NAATANASADNTQKT
+93 
-108 PQIFSANQNPVM
+108 PQIFSANQSPTMQTVNPYQPQAVN
-120 AQVDPYKITPMAVQ
+120 ASQPMT
-134 PSDVQKAVMEKAV
+134 DTQKAVMENAV
-147 ADNATP
+147 ANASTP
-153 QAGDAGYKDAL
+153 QAGDTGYKDAL

-244 PAPGYVANN
+244 PAPGYVASN
-253 PLQGASMYAMQGNTN
+253 PLQGASMYAMQGNAN

-276 NAQFRA
+276 AAQFKT

-300 AQAQQAA
+300 AQTQQAV
-307 TDNTQNVIPPQAKTA
+307 TDNTQNVIPPQAKIA

-337 QQEQTSQEEKPVVSK
+337 QQEQTSQEENPVVSK
-352 LETTATE
+352 LETAATE
-359 QNSQNG
+359 QNSPNG
-365 KTVQYAL
+365 KTVQSAL

-432 LLNRI
+432 LLSRI
-437 YNGDETTGGKNLL
+437 YNGDETTGGKSLL

-477 GAQIRA
+477 GTQIRA

-489 TFLKENIN
+489 TFLKENIS

-522 RKELGAYDD
+522 QKEIGAYNDE
-531 QRAINRLIKTH
+531 RAINRLIKTH

-601 ANGNLIINGNELSKT
+601 ANGNLIINGNELSKA
-616 QTARS
+616 QTVRS

-642 TADDVKNGTS
+642 TADDIKNG
-652 SDGKDNKDNL
+652 DGGDNL
-662 ARSINALNAYIS
+662 AKSIDALNAYIS
-674 GLDDKDRALIPNSIW
+674 GLDDKDRALIPTSIW

-695 LYAANYIRE
+695 LYAANFIRE
-704 TLAGNGKM
+704 NLAGNGKM

-722 TPETRRKYN
+722 TPETRQKYN
-731 IVTE
+731 IVT

>member
-1 MASNNQ
+1 MANNNQ

-23 AKDPWFALGLLLSR
+23 ARDPGFALGLLLGR

-61 TPADANADAA
+61 TPADANANAA
-71 ATNAAGGTPTVN
+71 VASAAGGTPAIN
-83 AGTTAATDTA
+83 AGTTSAPDTT
-93 NAATANASADNTQKT
+93 NAATASASADNAKPT

-120 AQVDPYKITPMAVQ
+120 AKVDPYKITPMAVQ
-134 PSDVQKAVMEKAV
+134 PSDVQKAVMENTIA
-147 ADNATP
+147 NASAP
-153 QAGDAGYKDAL
+153 RAGDAGYKDAL

-231 QTVMN
+231 QTAMN

-244 PAPGYVANN
+244 PAPGYVSNN
-253 PLQGASMYAMQGNTN
+253 PLQGASMYAIQGNAN

-307 TDNTQNVIPPQAKTA
+307 ADNTQNVIPPQAKTA
-322 NFTDAEQGEKSDEPV
+322 NFTDAEQDKKSDEPV
-337 QQEQTSQEEKPVVSK
+337 QQEQTSQEEPAASK
-352 LETTATE
+352 SETTATE

-437 YNGDETTGGKNLL
+437 YNGDETTGGKSLL
-450 PTMENAN
+450 PTMENAD

-477 GAQIRA
+477 GTQIRA

-522 RKELGAYDD
+522 HETLGQFDD
-531 QRAINRLIKTH
+531 ERTKDMAKWKH
-542 ALKVAWQN
+542 AVSVAWRNQD
-550 EELANKAN
+550 LADRAN

-569 PDQAMGML
+569 PGQAMGML
-577 ILGGLR
+577 LGLGG
-583 GKGGSAS
+583 KGNG
-590 LSTGTGDAQKA
+590 GTSGDVQKTSK
-601 ANGNLIINGNELSKT
+601 GTLVINGNELSKT

-642 TADDVKNGTS
+642 TADDIKNG
-652 SDGKDNKDNL
+652 DGGDNL
-662 ARSINALNAYIS
+662 AKSIDALNAYVS

-695 LYAANYIRE
+695 MYAANYIRE
-704 TLAGNGKM
+704 NLAGNGKM

-722 TPETRRKYN
+722 TPETRQKYN
-731 IVTE
+731 IVT

>member
-1 MASNNQ
+1 MANNNQ

-23 AKDPWFALGLLLSR
+23 ARDPGFALGLLLGR

-61 TPADANADAA
+61 TPADANANAA
-71 ATNAAGGTPTVN
+71 VTNAAGGTPAINT
-83 AGTTAATDTA
+83 GAASSSADTA
-93 NAATANASADNTQKT
+93 NAATASASADNAKPT

-134 PSDVQKAVMEKAV
+134 PSDVQKAVMENTIA
-147 ADNATP
+147 NASAP

-253 PLQGASMYAMQGNTN
+253 PLQGASMYAMNAN
-268 QGIQSPDM
+268 QGIQLPDM
-276 NAQFRA
+276 AAQFKT

-300 AQAQQAA
+300 AQTQQAVA
-307 TDNTQNVIPPQAKTA
+307 DNTQNVIPPQAKTA
-322 NFTDAEQGEKSDEPV
+322 NFTDAEQDEKSDEPV
-337 QQEQTSQEEKPVVSK
+337 QQEQASQEEPAVSK
-352 LETTATE
+352 METAATE

-365 KTVQYAL
+365 KTVQSAL

-450 PTMENAN
+450 PTMENAG

-477 GAQIRA
+477 GTQIRA

-522 RKELGAYDD
+522 HETLGQFDD
-531 QRAINRLIKTH
+531 ERTKNMAKWKH
-542 ALKVAWQN
+542 AMSVAWRNQD
-550 EELANKAN
+550 LADRAN

-577 ILGGLR
+577 LGLGGKVN
-583 GKGGSAS
+583 GVASGDVQKTSKGT
-590 LSTGTGDAQKA
+590 LV
-601 ANGNLIINGNELSKT
+601 INGNELNKT

-652 SDGKDNKDNL
+652 SNGKDNKDNL
-662 ARSINALNAYIS
+662 ARSINALNAYVS
-674 GLDDKDRALIPNSIW
+674 GLDDKDRALIPTSIW

-695 LYAANYIRE
+695 LYAANFIRE
-704 TLAGNGKM
+704 NLAGNGKM

-722 TPETRRKYN
+722 TPETRQKYN

>member
-1 MASNNQ
+1 MANNNQ

-23 AKDPWFALGLLLSR
+23 ARDPGFALGLLLGR

-45 RGIRKLQESLK
+45 RGIRKLQDSLK

-61 TPADANADAA
+61 TPAGESAKPSEQSQTNSEAASTDNAKQ
-71 ATNAAGGTPTVN
+71 V
-83 AGTTAATDTA
+83 
-93 NAATANASADNTQKT
+93 
-108 PQIFSANQNPVM
+108 PQIFSANQSPTMQTVNPYQPQAVN
-120 AQVDPYKITPMAVQ
+120 ASQPMT
-134 PSDVQKAVMEKAV
+134 DTQKAVMENAV
-147 ADNATP
+147 ANASTP

-170 ILYDPNN
+170 ILYNPNN

-219 ALAQS
+219 ALAHS

-253 PLQGASMYAMQGNTN
+253 PLQGASMYAMNAN

-276 NAQFRA
+276 AAQFRA

-322 NFTDAEQGEKSDEPV
+322 NFTDAEQDEKSDEPV
-337 QQEQTSQEEKPVVSK
+337 QQEQTSQEEPTASK
-352 LETTATE
+352 SETTATE

-450 PTMENAN
+450 PTMENAD

-462 LMQTLNEIDSIDPER
+462 LMKTLNEIDSIDPER
-477 GAQIRA
+477 GTQIRA

-489 TFLKENIN
+489 TFLNENIN

-508 MKLSD
+508 IKLSD

-522 RKELGAYDD
+522 HERLGQFDD
-531 QRAINRLIKTH
+531 ERTKDMAKWKH
-542 ALKVAWQN
+542 AMSVAWRNQ
-550 EELANKAN
+550 ELADRAN

-577 ILGGLR
+577 LGLGG
-583 GKGGSAS
+583 KGNGVAS
-590 LSTGTGDAQKA
+590 GDVQKTSKGT
-601 ANGNLIINGNELSKT
+601 LVINGNELSKT

-662 ARSINALNAYIS
+662 ARSINALDAYIS

-695 LYAANYIRE
+695 LYAANFIRE
-704 TLAGNGKM
+704 NLAGNGKM

-722 TPETRRKYN
+722 TPETRQKYN

>member
-1 MASNNQ
+1 MANNNQ

-23 AKDPWFALGLLLSR
+23 ARDPGFALGLLLGR

-61 TPADANADAA
+61 TPADANANAA
-71 ATNAAGGTPTVN
+71 VTNAAGGTPTIN
-83 AGTTAATDTA
+83 TGAASSSADTA
-93 NAATANASADNTQKT
+93 NAATASASADNAKPT

-134 PSDVQKAVMEKAV
+134 PSDVQKAVMENIIA
-147 ADNATP
+147 NASNP
-153 QAGDAGYKDAL
+153 QAGDPGYKDAL

-192 KEMGDPGG
+192 KAMGDPGG
-200 GNPYAMGNYIDP
+200 GNPYAMGNYDDP
-212 SKNFSQQ
+212 SKNFYQQ

-244 PAPGYVANN
+244 PAPGYVSNN
-253 PLQGASMYAMQGNTN
+253 PLQGASMYAIQGNAN
-268 QGIQSPDM
+268 QGVQSPDM

-300 AQAQQAA
+300 AQTQQAA
-307 TDNTQNVIPPQAKTA
+307 ADNTVIPPQAKAA
-322 NFTDAEQGEKSDEPV
+322 NFTDAEQDKKSDEPV
-337 QQEQTSQEEKPVVSK
+337 QQEQTSQEEPAVSK
-352 LETTATE
+352 SETAATE
-359 QNSQNG
+359 QNSKNG

-508 MKLSD
+508 IKLSD

-522 RKELGAYDD
+522 HERIGQFDD
-531 QRAINRLIKTH
+531 ERTKNMAKWKH
-542 ALKVAWQN
+542 AMSVAWKNQ
-550 EELANKAN
+550 ELADKAN

-569 PDQAMGML
+569 PDQAMSML
-577 ILGGLR
+577 LGLGG
-583 GKGGSAS
+583 KGNGAAS
-590 LSTGTGDAQKA
+590 GDVQKTSKGT
-601 ANGNLIINGNELSKT
+601 LIINGNELSKT

-642 TADDVKNGTS
+642 TADDIKNGTS

-662 ARSINALNAYIS
+662 ARSINALDAYIS

-704 TLAGNGKM
+704 NLAGNGKM

-722 TPETRRKYN
+722 TPETRQKYN
-731 IVTE
+731 IIT

>member
-1 MASNNQ
+1 MANNNQ

-23 AKDPWFALGLLLSR
+23 AKDPGFALGLLLGR

-71 ATNAAGGTPTVN
+71 SGTP
-83 AGTTAATDTA
+83 AATDTA
-93 NAATANASADNTQKT
+93 NAAAANASSDNAKPT

-134 PSDVQKAVMEKAV
+134 PSDVQKAVMENTIA
-147 ADNATP
+147 NASAP

-192 KEMGDPGG
+192 KAMGDPGG
-200 GNPYAMGNYIDP
+200 GNPYAIGNYDDP

-231 QTVMN
+231 QAVMN

-244 PAPGYVANN
+244 AAPGYVSNS
-253 PLQGASMYAMQGNTN
+253 PLQGASMYAIQGNAN
-268 QGIQSPDM
+268 QGIQPTDM
-276 NAQFRA
+276 AAQFRA

-300 AQAQQAA
+300 QQAVA
-307 TDNTQNVIPPQAKTA
+307 DNTQNVIPPQAKTA
-322 NFTDAEQGEKSDEPV
+322 NFTDAEQDKKSDEPV
-337 QQEQTSQEEKPVVSK
+337 QQEQASQEEPTVSK
-352 LETTATE
+352 SETVATE

-365 KTVQYAL
+365 KTVQSAL

-457 TTVPK
+457 TAVPK

-522 RKELGAYDD
+522 QKEMGLFNDERTKNMT
-531 QRAINRLIKTH
+531 QWKH
-542 ALKVAWQN
+542 AMSVAWQN
-550 EELANKAN
+550 EALANKAN
-558 LISKYSNGQIT
+558 LIAKYSNGQIT
-569 PDQAMGML
+569 PDQAMQML
-577 ILGGLR
+577 VMGSIG
-583 GKGGSAS
+583 GKGNGGTNAS
-590 LSTGTGDAQKA
+590 GDVQKTDKGT
-601 ANGNLIINGNELSKT
+601 LIINGNELSKT

-621 NELDANLRRMSD
+621 NELDANLQRLS
-633 ELKGYMANS
+633 EALKGYMANS
-642 TADDVKNGTS
+642 TADDIKNGTS
-652 SDGKDNKDNL
+652 SNGKDNKDNL
-662 ARSINALNAYIS
+662 AKSINALNVYIS
-674 GLDDKDRALIPNSIW
+674 ELDDKDRALIPNSVW
-689 DGLQQQ
+689 DGIQQQ

-704 TLAGNGKM
+704 HLAGNGKM

-722 TPETRRKYN
+722 TPETRQKYN
-731 IVTE
+731 IVT

>member
-1 MASNNQ
+1 MANNNQ

-23 AKDPWFALGLLLSR
+23 ARDPGFALGLLLGR

-45 RGIRKLQESLK
+45 RGIRKLQDSLK

-61 TPADANADAA
+61 TPAGEPAKPSEQSQ
-71 ATNAAGGTPTVN
+71 TNSET
-83 AGTTAATDTA
+83 
-93 NAATANASADNTQKT
+93 ASADNAKQV
-108 PQIFSANQNPVM
+108 PQIFSANQSPTMQAVNPYQPQAVN
-120 AQVDPYKITPMAVQ
+120 ASQPMT
-134 PSDVQKAVMEKAV
+134 DTQKAVMENAV
-147 ADNATP
+147 AKNASTP

-219 ALAQS
+219 ALAHS

-231 QTVMN
+231 QAVMN
-236 ADGTVTQN
+236 ADGPVTQN

-253 PLQGASMYAMQGNTN
+253 PLQGASMYAIQGNAN

-287 TPQTAPVLDAVQA
+287 TPQTAPVLDAVQT

-307 TDNTQNVIPPQAKTA
+307 ADNTQNVIPPQAKTA
-322 NFTDAEQGEKSDEPV
+322 NFTDAEQDEKSDEPV
-337 QQEQTSQEEKPVVSK
+337 QQEQASQEEPAVSK
-352 LETTATE
+352 SEAAATE

-365 KTVQYAL
+365 KTVQQAL

-437 YNGDETTGGKNLL
+437 YNGDETTGGKSLL
-450 PTMENAN
+450 PTMENAD

-462 LMQTLNEIDSIDPER
+462 LMKTLNEIDSIDPER
-477 GAQIRA
+477 GTQIRA

-508 MKLSD
+508 IKLSD

-522 RKELGAYDD
+522 HERLGQFDD
-531 QRAINRLIKTH
+531 ERAKDMAKWKH
-542 ALKVAWQN
+542 AVSVAWRNQ
-550 EELANKAN
+550 ELADRAN

-577 ILGGLR
+577 LGLGG
-583 GKGGSAS
+583 KGNGAAS
-590 LSTGTGDAQKA
+590 GDVQKTSKGT
-601 ANGNLIINGNELSKT
+601 LVINGNELSKT

-642 TADDVKNGTS
+642 TADDIKNG
-652 SDGKDNKDNL
+652 DGGDNL
-662 ARSINALNAYIS
+662 AKSIDALNAYIS
-674 GLDDKDRALIPNSIW
+674 GLDDKDRALIPTSIW

-704 TLAGNGKM
+704 NLAGNGKM

-722 TPETRRKYN
+722 TPETRQKYN
-731 IVTE
+731 IIT

>member
-1 MASNNQ
+1 MANNNQ

-23 AKDPWFALGLLLSR
+23 ARDPGFALGLLLGR

-61 TPADANADAA
+61 TPANANAAV
-71 ATNAAGGTPTVN
+71 TNAAGWTPAINT
-83 AGTTAATDTA
+83 GAASSSADTA
-93 NAATANASADNTQKT
+93 NAATASASADNAKPT

-120 AQVDPYKITPMAVQ
+120 AQVDPYKITPMSVQ
-134 PSDVQKAVMEKAV
+134 PSDVQKAVMENTIA
-147 ADNATP
+147 NASAP

-253 PLQGASMYAMQGNTN
+253 PLQGASMYAIQGNAN
-268 QGIQSPDM
+268 QGIQPTDM
-276 NAQFRA
+276 AAQFRA

-300 AQAQQAA
+300 AQAQQAVA
-307 TDNTQNVIPPQAKTA
+307 DNTQNVTPPQTKTA
-322 NFTDAEQGEKSDEPV
+322 NFTDAEQDEKSDEPA
-337 QQEQTSQEEKPVVSK
+337 QQEQTSQEEPVVSK
-352 LETTATE
+352 SETTATE
-359 QNSQNG
+359 QNSPNG
-365 KTVQYAL
+365 KTVQSAL

-437 YNGDETTGGKNLL
+437 YNGDETTGGKSLL
-450 PTMENAN
+450 PTMENAD

-462 LMQTLNEIDSIDPER
+462 LMKTLNEIDSIDPER
-477 GAQIRA
+477 GTQIRA

-522 RKELGAYDD
+522 HERIGQFDD
-531 QRAINRLIKTH
+531 ERAKNMAKWKH
-542 ALKVAWQN
+542 AMSVAWQN
-550 EELANKAN
+550 EALANRAN
-558 LISKYSNGQIT
+558 LIAKYSNGQIT

-577 ILGGLR
+577 IMGGFG
-583 GKGGSAS
+583 GKGGGGASAS
-590 LSTGTGDAQKA
+590 GDAQKTDK
-601 ANGNLIINGNELSKT
+601 GTLIINGNELSKT

-621 NELDANLRRMSD
+621 NELDAKLRRMSN

-642 TADDVKNGTS
+642 TADDIKNGTS
-652 SDGKDNKDNL
+652 SNGKDNKDDL
-662 ARSINALNAYIS
+662 ARSINALDAYIS

-695 LYAANYIRE
+695 MYAANYIRE

-722 TPETRRKYN
+722 TPETRQKYN
-731 IVTE
+731 IVT

>member
-1 MASNNQ
+1 MANNNQ

-23 AKDPWFALGLLLSR
+23 ARDPGFALGLLLGR

-45 RGIRKLQESLK
+45 RGIRKLQDSLK

-61 TPADANADAA
+61 TPAGESAQPSEQSQTNSEAASTDNAKQ
-71 ATNAAGGTPTVN
+71 V
-83 AGTTAATDTA
+83 
-93 NAATANASADNTQKT
+93 
-108 PQIFSANQNPVM
+108 PQIFSANQSPTMQTVNPYQPQAVN
-120 AQVDPYKITPMAVQ
+120 ASQPMT
-134 PSDVQKAVMEKAV
+134 DTQKAVMENEV
-147 ADNATP
+147 ANASAP
-153 QAGDAGYKDAL
+153 QAGDTGYKDAL

-253 PLQGASMYAMQGNTN
+253 PLQGASMYAMQGNAN

-276 NAQFRA
+276 AAQFRA

-307 TDNTQNVIPPQAKTA
+307 ADNTQNVIPPQAKTA
-322 NFTDAEQGEKSDEPV
+322 NFTDAEQDEKSDEPV
-337 QQEQTSQEEKPVVSK
+337 QQEQASQEEPAVSRS
-352 LETTATE
+352 ETAGTE

-437 YNGDETTGGKNLL
+437 YNGDETTGGKSLL
-450 PTMENAN
+450 PTMENAD

-462 LMQTLNEIDSIDPER
+462 LMKTLNEIDSIDPER
-477 GAQIRA
+477 GTQIRA

-489 TFLKENIN
+489 TFLKENIS

-577 ILGGLR
+577 IMGGLR

-601 ANGNLIINGNELSKT
+601 ANGNLIINGNELSKA

-642 TADDVKNGTS
+642 TADDIKNGN
-652 SDGKDNKDNL
+652 GKDNL
-662 ARSINALNAYIS
+662 AKSIDALNAYVS
-674 GLDDKDRALIPNSIW
+674 GLDDKDRALIPTSIW

-695 LYAANYIRE
+695 LYAANFIRE
-704 TLAGNGKM
+704 NLAGNGKM

-722 TPETRRKYN
+722 TPETRQKYN

>member
-1 MASNNQ
+1 MANNNQ

-23 AKDPWFALGLLLSR
+23 ARDPGFALGLLLGR

-61 TPADANADAA
+61 APADANANAA
-71 ATNAAGGTPTVN
+71 VTNAAGSTPAINTGN
-83 AGTTAATDTA
+83 ASSPADAA
-93 NAATANASADNTQKT
+93 NAATASASADNAKPT

-134 PSDVQKAVMEKAV
+134 PSDVQKAVMENTIA
-147 ADNATP
+147 NASAP

-244 PAPGYVANN
+244 PAPGYVASN
-253 PLQGASMYAMQGNTN
+253 PLQGASMYAMNAN
-268 QGIQSPDM
+268 QGIQPPDM
-276 NAQFRA
+276 VAQFKT

-300 AQAQQAA
+300 AQTQQAVA
-307 TDNTQNVIPPQAKTA
+307 DNTQNVIPPQAKTA

-337 QQEQTSQEEKPVVSK
+337 QQEQASQEEPTVSK
-352 LETTATE
+352 SETTATE
-359 QNSQNG
+359 QNSPNG
-365 KTVQYAL
+365 KTVQSAL

-477 GAQIRA
+477 GTQIRA

-522 RKELGAYDD
+522 HETLGQFDD
-531 QRAINRLIKTH
+531 ERAKNMAKWKH
-542 ALKVAWQN
+542 AMSVAWKNQD
-550 EELANKAN
+550 LADRAN

-577 ILGGLR
+577 LGLGG
-583 GKGGSAS
+583 KGNGAAS
-590 LSTGTGDAQKA
+590 GDVQKTSKGT
-601 ANGNLIINGNELSKT
+601 LVINGNELSKT

-642 TADDVKNGTS
+642 TADDVKNG
-652 SDGKDNKDNL
+652 DGGDNL
-662 ARSINALNAYIS
+662 AKSIDALNAYVS

-695 LYAANYIRE
+695 LYAANFIRE
-704 TLAGNGKM
+704 NLAGNGKM
-712 ENAIEYLKAL
+712 ENAVEYLKAL
-722 TPETRRKYN
+722 TPETRQKYN
-731 IVTE
+731 IVT

>member
-1 MASNNQ
+1 MANNNQ

-23 AKDPWFALGLLLSR
+23 ARDPGFALGLLLGR

-45 RGIRKLQESLK
+45 RGIRKLQDSLK

-61 TPADANADAA
+61 TTADANANAA
-71 ATNAAGGTPTVN
+71 VTNAAGGTPAINT
-83 AGTTAATDTA
+83 GAASSSADTA
-93 NAATANASADNTQKT
+93 NATTASASADNAKPT

-134 PSDVQKAVMEKAV
+134 PSDVQKAVMENTIA
-147 ADNATP
+147 NASAP

-200 GNPYAMGNYIDP
+200 GNPYAMGDYIDP

-253 PLQGASMYAMQGNTN
+253 PLQGASMYAMNAN

-276 NAQFRA
+276 AAQFRA

-300 AQAQQAA
+300 AQAQQAVA
-307 TDNTQNVIPPQAKTA
+307 DNTQNVIPPQAKTA
-322 NFTDAEQGEKSDEPV
+322 NFTDAEQGEKGDEPA
-337 QQEQTSQEEKPVVSK
+337 QQEQPSQEEKPVVPK
-352 LETTATE
+352 METAATE

-404 NQIQAVISRGLPA
+404 NQIQAVISRGLPT

-462 LMQTLNEIDSIDPER
+462 LMRTLNEIDSIDPER
-477 GAQIRA
+477 GTQIRA

-522 RKELGAYDD
+522 HERLGQFDD
-531 QRAINRLIKTH
+531 ERTKDMAKWKH
-542 ALKVAWQN
+542 AMSVAWRNQD
-550 EELANKAN
+550 LADRAN

-577 ILGGLR
+577 IMGGIR

-590 LSTGTGDAQKA
+590 FSTGTGDAQQA
-601 ANGNLIINGNELSKT
+601 ANGNLIINGNELNKT

-642 TADDVKNGTS
+642 TADDIKNGTS

-662 ARSINALNAYIS
+662 ARSINALDAYIS

-689 DGLQQQ
+689 DRLQQQ

-704 TLAGNGKM
+704 NLAGNGKM

-722 TPETRRKYN
+722 TPETRQMYN
-731 IVTE
+731 IITE

>member
-1 MASNNQ
+1 MANNNQ
-7 LSYQTAT
+7 LSYQAAT

-23 AKDPWFALGLLLSR
+23 ARDPGFALGLLLGR

-45 RGIRKLQESLK
+45 RGIRKLQDSLK

-61 TPADANADAA
+61 TPAGEPAKPSEQSQTNSEAASTDNAKQ
-71 ATNAAGGTPTVN
+71 V
-83 AGTTAATDTA
+83 
-93 NAATANASADNTQKT
+93 
-108 PQIFSANQNPVM
+108 PQIFSANQSPTMQTVNPYQPQAVN
-120 AQVDPYKITPMAVQ
+120 ASQPMT
-134 PSDVQKAVMEKAV
+134 DTQKAVMENAV
-147 ADNATP
+147 ANASTP

-253 PLQGASMYAMQGNTN
+253 PLQGASMYAMQGNAN

-276 NAQFRA
+276 AAQFRA

-337 QQEQTSQEEKPVVSK
+337 QQEQTSQEEPAVSK
-352 LETTATE
+352 SGATATE

-437 YNGDETTGGKNLL
+437 YNGDETTGGKSLL

-477 GAQIRA
+477 GTQIRA

-522 RKELGAYDD
+522 QKELGAYNDD
-531 QRAINRLIKTH
+531 RLINRLIKTH

-550 EELANKAN
+550 EDLANKAN
-558 LISKYSNGQIT
+558 LIAKASNGRIT

-583 GKGGSAS
+583 GKGGSTS
-590 LSTGTGDAQKA
+590 FSTGTGDARQT

-633 ELKGYMANS
+633 ELKDYMANS
-642 TADDVKNGTS
+642 TADDIKNG
-652 SDGKDNKDNL
+652 DGGDNL
-662 ARSINALNAYIS
+662 AKSIDALNAYIS

-695 LYAANYIRE
+695 LYAANFIRE
-704 TLAGNGKM
+704 NLAGNGKM

-722 TPETRRKYN
+722 TPETRQKYN
-731 IVTE
+731 IVT

>member
-1 MASNNQ
+1 MANNNQ

-23 AKDPWFALGLLLSR
+23 ARDPGFALGLLLGR

-45 RGIRKLQESLK
+45 RGIRKLQDSLK

-61 TPADANADAA
+61 TPGGDPAKPSEQSQTNSETASTDNAKQ
-71 ATNAAGGTPTVN
+71 V
-83 AGTTAATDTA
+83 
-93 NAATANASADNTQKT
+93 
-108 PQIFSANQNPVM
+108 PQIFSANQSPTMQTVNAYQPQAVN
-120 AQVDPYKITPMAVQ
+120 ASQPMT
-134 PSDVQKAVMEKAV
+134 DTQKAVMENAV
-147 ADNATP
+147 ANASTP

-219 ALAQS
+219 ALAHS

-244 PAPGYVANN
+244 PAPGYVASN
-253 PLQGASMYAMQGNTN
+253 PLQGASMYAMQGN

-276 NAQFRA
+276 AAQFRA

-300 AQAQQAA
+300 AQAQQAV

-337 QQEQTSQEEKPVVSK
+337 QQEQASQEEPAVSK
-352 LETTATE
+352 SETAATE

-365 KTVQYAL
+365 KTVQSAL

-437 YNGDETTGGKNLL
+437 YNGDETTGGKSLL
-450 PTMENAN
+450 PTMENAD

-462 LMQTLNEIDSIDPER
+462 LMKTLNEIDSIDPER
-477 GAQIRA
+477 GTQIRA

-508 MKLSD
+508 IKLSD

-522 RKELGAYDD
+522 HERLGQFDD
-531 QRAINRLIKTH
+531 ERTKDMAKWKH
-542 ALKVAWQN
+542 AMSVAWRNQ
-550 EELANKAN
+550 ELADRAN

-577 ILGGLR
+577 LGLGG
-583 GKGGSAS
+583 KGNGVAS
-590 LSTGTGDAQKA
+590 GDVQKTSKGT
-601 ANGNLIINGNELSKT
+601 LVINGNELSKT

-642 TADDVKNGTS
+642 TADDIKNGTS

-662 ARSINALNAYIS
+662 AKSINALDAYIS
-674 GLDDKDRALIPNSIW
+674 GLDDKDRALIPTSIW

-704 TLAGNGKM
+704 NLAGNGKM

-722 TPETRRKYN
+722 TPETRQKYN
-731 IVTE
+731 IVT

>member
-1 MASNNQ
+1 MANNNQ

-23 AKDPWFALGLLLSR
+23 ARDPGFALGLLLGR

-61 TPADANADAA
+61 TPADANANAA
-71 ATNAAGGTPTVN
+71 VTNAAGGTPTIN
-83 AGTTAATDTA
+83 TGAASSSADSA
-93 NAATANASADNTQKT
+93 NAATASASADNAKPT

-134 PSDVQKAVMEKAV
+134 PSDVQKAVMENIIA
-147 ADNATP
+147 NASNP
-153 QAGDAGYKDAL
+153 QAGDPGYKDAL

-192 KEMGDPGG
+192 KAMGDPGG
-200 GNPYAMGNYIDP
+200 GNPYAIGNYDDP

-219 ALAQS
+219 ALARS

-244 PAPGYVANN
+244 PAPGYVSNN
-253 PLQGASMYAMQGNTN
+253 PPQGASMYAMNAN

-300 AQAQQAA
+300 AQAQQAV

-322 NFTDAEQGEKSDEPV
+322 NFTDAEQNEKSDEPV
-337 QQEQTSQEEKPVVSK
+337 QQEQTSQEEPSVSK
-352 LETTATE
+352 SETTATE
-359 QNSQNG
+359 QNSKNG
-365 KTVQYAL
+365 KTVQFAL

-522 RKELGAYDD
+522 HERIGQFDD
-531 QRAINRLIKTH
+531 ERAKNMAKWKH
-542 ALKVAWQN
+542 AMSVAWKNQ
-550 EELANKAN
+550 ELADKAN

-577 ILGGLR
+577 LGLGG
-583 GKGGSAS
+583 KGNGVAS
-590 LSTGTGDAQKA
+590 GDVHKTSKGT
-601 ANGNLIINGNELSKT
+601 LVINGNELSKT

-642 TADDVKNGTS
+642 TADDIKNG
-652 SDGKDNKDNL
+652 DGGDNL
-662 ARSINALNAYIS
+662 AKSIDALNDYIS

-695 LYAANYIRE
+695 MYAANYIRE

-722 TPETRRKYN
+722 TPETRQKYN
-731 IVTE
+731 IIT

>member
-1 MASNNQ
+1 MANNNQ

-23 AKDPWFALGLLLSR
+23 AKDPGFALGLLLGR

-61 TPADANADAA
+61 TPSDANAGAA
-71 ATNAAGGTPTVN
+71 SGTP
-83 AGTTAATDTA
+83 AATDTA
-93 NAATANASADNTQKT
+93 SAATASASADNAKPT

-134 PSDVQKAVMEKAV
+134 PSDVQKAVMENTIA
-147 ADNATP
+147 NASNP
-153 QAGDAGYKDAL
+153 QAGDTGYKDAL

-192 KEMGDPGG
+192 KAMGDPGG
-200 GNPYAMGNYIDP
+200 GNPYAMGNYDDP

-231 QTVMN
+231 QATMN

-244 PAPGYVANN
+244 AAPGYVSNN
-253 PLQGASMYAMQGNTN
+253 PLQGASMYAIQGNAN
-268 QGIQSPDM
+268 QGIQPTDM
-276 NAQFRA
+276 AAQFRA

-300 AQAQQAA
+300 QQAVA
-307 TDNTQNVIPPQAKTA
+307 DNTQNVIPPQAKTA
-322 NFTDAEQGEKSDEPV
+322 NFTDAEQYKKSDEPV
-337 QQEQTSQEEKPVVSK
+337 QQEPASQEEPTVSK
-352 LETTATE
+352 SETAATE

-365 KTVQYAL
+365 KTVQSAL

-457 TTVPK
+457 TAVPK

-489 TFLKENIN
+489 TFLKENIS

-531 QRAINRLIKTH
+531 ERTKNMAQWKH
-542 ALKVAWQN
+542 AMSVAWQN
-550 EELANKAN
+550 EALVNKAN
-558 LISKYSNGQIT
+558 LIAKYSNGQIT
-569 PDQAMGML
+569 PDQAMQMIVMGS
-577 ILGGLR
+577 IG
-583 GKGGSAS
+583 GKGNGGASAS
-590 LSTGTGDAQKA
+590 GDVQKTDK
-601 ANGNLIINGNELSKT
+601 GNLIINGNELSKT

-633 ELKGYMANS
+633 ELKSYMANS
-642 TADDVKNGTS
+642 TADDIKSG
-652 SDGKDNKDNL
+652 DGKDNL
-662 ARSINALNAYIS
+662 AKSIDALNAYVS
-674 GLDDKDRALIPNSIW
+674 ELDDKDRALIPDSVW
-689 DGLQQQ
+689 DGIQQQ

-704 TLAGNGKM
+704 HLAGNGKM

-722 TPETRRKYN
+722 TPETRQKYN
-731 IVTE
+731 IVT

>member
-1 MASNNQ
+1 MANNNQ

-23 AKDPWFALGLLLSR
+23 ARDPGFALGLLLGR

-45 RGIRKLQESLK
+45 RGIRKLQDSLK

-61 TPADANADAA
+61 TPGGDPAKPSEQSQTNSETASTDNAKQ
-71 ATNAAGGTPTVN
+71 V
-83 AGTTAATDTA
+83 
-93 NAATANASADNTQKT
+93 
-108 PQIFSANQNPVM
+108 PQIFSANQSPTMQTVNAYQPQ
-120 AQVDPYKITPMAVQ
+120 AVDASQPMT
-134 PSDVQKAVMEKAV
+134 DTQKAVMENAV
-147 ADNATP
+147 ANASTS
-153 QAGDAGYKDAL
+153 QAGDVGYKDAL

-219 ALAQS
+219 ALAHS

-231 QTVMN
+231 QTVIN
-236 ADGTVTQN
+236 TDGTVTQN

-253 PLQGASMYAMQGNTN
+253 PLQGASMYAVQGNVN
-268 QGIQSPDM
+268 QGIQPTDL
-276 NAQFRA
+276 NTQFRA

-300 AQAQQAA
+300 AQAQQAVA
-307 TDNTQNVIPPQAKTA
+307 DNTQNVIPPQAKTA

-337 QQEQTSQEEKPVVSK
+337 QQEQTSQEEPVVSK
-352 LETTATE
+352 SETTATE
-359 QNSQNG
+359 QNSPNG
-365 KTVQYAL
+365 KTVQFAL

-450 PTMENAN
+450 PTMENAD

-477 GAQIRA
+477 GTQIRA

-508 MKLSD
+508 IKLSD

-522 RKELGAYDD
+522 HETLGQFDD
-531 QRAINRLIKTH
+531 ERTKDMAKWKH
-542 ALKVAWQN
+542 AMSVAWRNQ
-550 EELANKAN
+550 ELADRAN

-569 PDQAMGML
+569 PDQAMSML
-577 ILGGLR
+577 LGLGG
-583 GKGGSAS
+583 KGNGVAS
-590 LSTGTGDAQKA
+590 GDVQKTSKGT
-601 ANGNLIINGNELSKT
+601 LVINGNELSKT

-642 TADDVKNGTS
+642 TADDIKNG
-652 SDGKDNKDNL
+652 DGGDNL
-662 ARSINALNAYIS
+662 AKSIDALNAYIS
-674 GLDDKDRALIPNSIW
+674 GLDDKDRALIPTSIW

-704 TLAGNGKM
+704 NLAGNGKM

-722 TPETRRKYN
+722 TPETRQKYN
-731 IVTE
+731 IVT

>member
-1 MASNNQ
+1 MANNNQ

-23 AKDPWFALGLLLSR
+23 ARDPGFALGLLLGR

-71 ATNAAGGTPTVN
+71 SGTPTVN
-83 AGTTAATDTA
+83 TGAASAPAATGTA
-93 NAATANASADNTQKT
+93 NTATASASADNAKPT

-134 PSDVQKAVMEKAV
+134 PSDVQKAVMENTIA
-147 ADNATP
+147 NASAP
-153 QAGDAGYKDAL
+153 QAGDTGYKDAL

-192 KEMGDPGG
+192 KAMGDPGG
-200 GNPYAMGNYIDP
+200 GNPYAMGNYDDP

-231 QTVMN
+231 QATMN

-244 PAPGYVANN
+244 AAPGYVSNN
-253 PLQGASMYAMQGNTN
+253 PLQGASMYAIQGNAN

-307 TDNTQNVIPPQAKTA
+307 TDNAQNVIPPQAKTA
-322 NFTDAEQGEKSDEPV
+322 NFTDAEQDKKSDEPV
-337 QQEQTSQEEKPVVSK
+337 QQEQASQEEPTVSK
-352 LETTATE
+352 SETVATE
-359 QNSQNG
+359 QNSPNG
-365 KTVQYAL
+365 KTVQPAL

-457 TTVPK
+457 TAVPK

-497 NFNKARDVGYS
+497 NFNKARDVRDS
-508 MKLSD
+508 IKLA
-513 HSMENNIKQ
+513 ENALENAIKQ
-522 RKELGAYDD
+522 KEAFTGVDLS
-531 QRAINRLIKTH
+531 
-542 ALKVAWQN
+542 ALKAKYAMMDEREKQQRNLKYQALIEAGYGQQEAAAYAMGVIPKSMLKSTTAGTQQQQTVN
-550 EELANKAN
+550 GSPLTSKQKERAEELDYSLQDLTNTLYNYMAKNDKNSLEGYGNAIAN
-558 LISKYSNGQIT
+558 L
-569 PDQAMGML
+569 QA
-577 ILGGLR
+577 
-583 GKGGSAS
+583 
-590 LSTGTGDAQKA
+590 
-601 ANGNLIINGNELSKT
+601 
-616 QTARS
+616 
-621 NELDANLRRMSD
+621 
-633 ELKGYMANS
+633 Y
-642 TADDVKNGTS
+642 
-652 SDGKDNKDNL
+652 
-662 ARSINALNAYIS
+662 
-674 GLDDKDRALIPNSIW
+674 LDDLKESDKALLPKGTM
-689 DGLQQQ
+689 DKLTDM
-695 LYAANYIRE
+695 LYAANAKRE
-704 TLAGNGKM
+704 ALAGHYAGSNDAPG
-712 ENAIEYLKAL
+712 AREYASAL
-722 TPETRRKYN
+722 TDEAKKKYGIN
-731 IVTE
+731 FNG

>member
-1 MASNNQ
+1 MANNNQ

-23 AKDPWFALGLLLSR
+23 ARDPGFALGLLLGR

-45 RGIRKLQESLK
+45 RGIRKLQDSLK

-61 TPADANADAA
+61 TPAGEPAKPSEQSQTNSEAASTDNAKQ
-71 ATNAAGGTPTVN
+71 V
-83 AGTTAATDTA
+83 
-93 NAATANASADNTQKT
+93 
-108 PQIFSANQNPVM
+108 PQIFSANQSPTMQTVNPYQPQAVN
-120 AQVDPYKITPMAVQ
+120 ASQPMT
-134 PSDVQKAVMEKAV
+134 DTQKAVMENAV
-147 ADNATP
+147 ANASTP

-253 PLQGASMYAMQGNTN
+253 PLQGASMYAMQGNAN

-276 NAQFRA
+276 AAQFRA

-322 NFTDAEQGEKSDEPV
+322 NFTNAEQGEKSDEPV
-337 QQEQTSQEEKPVVSK
+337 QQEQASQEEPVVSK
-352 LETTATE
+352 LETAATE

-365 KTVQYAL
+365 KTVQSAL

-437 YNGDETTGGKNLL
+437 YNGDETTGGKSLL

-477 GAQIRA
+477 GTQIRA

-522 RKELGAYDD
+522 HERLGQFDD
-531 QRAINRLIKTH
+531 ERTKNMAKWKH
-542 ALKVAWQN
+542 AMSVAWRNQD
-550 EELANKAN
+550 LADRAN

-577 ILGGLR
+577 LGLGG
-583 GKGGSAS
+583 KGSGVAS
-590 LSTGTGDAQKA
+590 GDVQKTSKGT
-601 ANGNLIINGNELSKT
+601 LVINGNELSKT
-616 QTARS
+616 QTVRS

-642 TADDVKNGTS
+642 TADDVKNG
-652 SDGKDNKDNL
+652 DGGDNL
-662 ARSINALNAYIS
+662 AKSIDALNAYVS

-704 TLAGNGKM
+704 NLAGNGKM

-722 TPETRRKYN
+722 TPETRQKYN